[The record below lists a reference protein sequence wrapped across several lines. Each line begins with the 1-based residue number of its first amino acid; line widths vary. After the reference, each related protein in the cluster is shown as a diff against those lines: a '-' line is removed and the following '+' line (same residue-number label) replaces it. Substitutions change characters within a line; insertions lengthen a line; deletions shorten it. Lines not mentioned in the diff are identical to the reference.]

1 MAVTHRGFFDAPL
14 AEIDPAMGD
23 IVARELA
30 RQQTHIELIASEN
43 LASRAVMQAQG
54 SVLTNKT
61 VEGYPGKRYHGGA
74 AVVDEMERLGIAR
87 ARELFG
93 CAYANLQPHSGSQ
106 ANQTVLHTLL
116 EPGDRILSM
125 DLSAGGHLSHGAQ
138 VNQTGRFYHV
148 AHYGVRRQDGLIDM
162 DEVAKRAIAHKPQMI
177 IAGGSSYPRVI
188 DFAAFRAIA
197 NVVGARLLVDMAHIA
212 GLIAGRAHPS
222 PVPHADVVTTTTTK
236 TLRGARGGLIVSND
250 EDLGKRIDS
259 SLFPGVQGSAHLQI
273 MAGKTVCLGEALR
286 PEFRDYAAAV
296 VAHAQVMA
304 ATLLER
310 GYDVITG
317 GTDTHL
323 LLLDLRRQGL
333 KGNAACDR
341 LEAAGIT
348 SNKNAVPF
356 DEEKPWVT
364 SGLRLASSSATT
376 RGLGPNEFCQLAGL
390 IADVLDEM
398 AAGGGLD
405 GPAVTA
411 TRAAVLEICA
421 QFPIYPNI

>member
-1 MAVTHRGFFDAPL
+1 
-14 AEIDPAMGD
+14 
-23 IVARELA
+23 
-30 RQQTHIELIASEN
+30 
-43 LASRAVMQAQG
+43 
-54 SVLTNKT
+54 
-61 VEGYPGKRYHGGA
+61 
-74 AVVDEMERLGIAR
+74 
-87 ARELFG
+87 
-93 CAYANLQPHSGSQ
+93 
-106 ANQTVLHTLL
+106 
-116 EPGDRILSM
+116 
-125 DLSAGGHLSHGAQ
+125 
-138 VNQTGRFYHV
+138 
-148 AHYGVRRQDGLIDM
+148 M
-162 DEVAKRAIAHKPQMI
+162 DEVEKRAIAHKPRLI

-188 DFAAFRAIA
+188 DFAAFGAIA
-197 NVVGARLLVDMAHIA
+197 NAVGARLLVDMAHIA
-212 GLIAGRAHPS
+212 GLVAGRAHPS

-236 TLRGARGGLIVSND
+236 TLRGARGGLIVSNN

-273 MAGKTVCLGEALR
+273 MAGKVVCLGEALR

-296 VAHAQVMA
+296 VAHAKIMA

-341 LEAAGIT
+341 LEVAGIT

-376 RGLGPNEFCQLAGL
+376 RGLGPDEFRLITAL

-398 AAGGGLD
+398 AAGGGRD

-411 TRAAVLEICA
+411 TRAAVSEICA
-421 QFPIYPNI
+421 QFPIYPII